1 MLDFDAGSRDW
12 LHDICAL
19 LYHSRFPLCHSRVG
33 GNLLDPRF
41 HEDDHAEFRVSEGVS
56 RLVA

>member
-1 MLDFDAGSRDW
+1 MQNFEFRMVFRDW

-33 GNLLDPRF
+33 GNLLDPRSL
-41 HEDDHAEFRVSEGVS
+41 RG
-56 RLVA
+56 